1 MFESLQEWSPLG
13 GDIRNKRIPVRIGSD
28 MSVRNACGNAIY
40 ILFPKVVVIWADM
53 SLVKDVMDTVS

>member
-1 MFESLQEWSPLG
+1 LG

-28 MSVRNACGNAIY
+28 MSVRNACGNAIF